1 MTSAK
6 IQLFHEPHLPPVH
19 ACPNL
24 KPPYPPVQVFQIAP
38 SPYVQDLRPPPY
50 PSVQFLTTPPC
61 PTVQFSG
68 FPPSIRVRFYK
79 PLPTRPN
86 AKNTTLPWS
95 RSGRP
100 P

>member
-1 MTSAK
+1 MTSTK
-6 IQLFHEPHLPPVH
+6 IQLFREPPLPPVH

-50 PSVQFLTTPPC
+50 LSVR
-61 PTVQFSG
+61 FSG
-68 FPPSIRVRFYK
+68 LPLPPSIRVRFYK

-86 AKNTTLPWS
+86 VKNTTLPWS